1 MAPPVGLEPTGHG
14 KRRRQPC
21 HPWLHLAALLRRH
34 KKPRA
39 RHAGQK
45 EEGGLQP
52 SINRKECREKSSFFL
67 TFELKNRKKIV
78 RKKPAAPVDDDGH
91 SEDVNASCRKA
102 RRHRIRRRRR
112 VSPRVSCIQWKWR
125 KRSGC
130 SASVCPSQRIRRL
143 HIRKRFRTGRKSS
156 GIFRALRE
164 MVLRIAGMPLRF
176 LSSRKLSGPQG

>member
-1 MAPPVGLEPTGHG
+1 MPRIGRAVPADALFESASLKPAVRLESCVKKNAADSPGTSRPARRAFTRFFQKEMAPPVGLEPTGHG
-14 KRRRQPC
+14 MRRRQPC

-112 VSPRVSCIQWKWR
+112 VSC
-125 KRSGC
+125 
-130 SASVCPSQRIRRL
+130 
-143 HIRKRFRTGRKSS
+143 
-156 GIFRALRE
+156 
-164 MVLRIAGMPLRF
+164 
-176 LSSRKLSGPQG
+176 SSRRPR